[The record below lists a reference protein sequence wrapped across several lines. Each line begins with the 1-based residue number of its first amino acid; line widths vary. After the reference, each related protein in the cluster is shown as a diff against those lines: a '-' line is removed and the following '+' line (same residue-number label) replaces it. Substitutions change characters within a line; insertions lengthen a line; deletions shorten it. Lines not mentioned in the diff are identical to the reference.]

1 MDERMMMEEEKG
13 GEIWEEQQQPVGEES
28 PLGEL
33 PAGDLS
39 CSCRKSYT
47 PAAVLT

>member
-28 PLGEL
+28 HGEL

-39 CSCRKSYT
+39 CSCRKSYRGH
-47 PAAVLT
+47 